1 MNSDL
6 YYKIALSFLHG
17 IGPRKALKLISK
29 TGSAEAVFRESVR
42 SLHELTGIRKT
53 VLTDLRRTEALVE
66 AEKQIRLAEKNGWT
80 IHFFLDSNYPR
91 RLKHVE
97 DAPIVLYSVGKYEIN
112 PRRSI
117 AVVGTRSASE
127 YGKRICEELINSLIN
142 MDVQVVSGM
151 AYGIDICAH
160 RACLDRGIQ
169 TIGVLG
175 HGLDRIYPQIHRK
188 TAVSM
193 LENGGLMTEFVPGT
207 NPDRENFPMRN
218 RIVAG
223 IADATIVIES
233 QRRGGS
239 LITAELA
246 NDYNKD
252 VFAYPGNV
260 GVKNSEGCHY
270 LIANDKAHLITC
282 GKDLLLKMG
291 WNEIGEKQTQLPL
304 ELLDSEKTLCQFL
317 EGRGSKHIDE
327 IAFETNRQISLLY
340 SDLLQ
345 LELKGIVRKSG
356 SNHYQL
362 IP

>member
-1 MNSDL
+1 MNSEL
-6 YYKIALSFLHG
+6 NYKIALSFLHG

-29 TGSAEAVFRESVR
+29 TGSAEAIFRENIR
-42 SLHELTGIRKT
+42 SLHKLTGIRKT
-53 VLTDLRRTEALVE
+53 VLTDLRRAEALVK
-66 AEKQIRLAEKNGWT
+66 AEKQIELAEKNGWS
-80 IHFFLDSNYPR
+80 IHFFMDSNYPR

-97 DAPIVLYSVGKYEIN
+97 DAPIVLYSVGNYAIN

-117 AVVGTRSASE
+117 AVVGTRNASE
-127 YGKRICEELINSLIN
+127 YGKRICEELIESLFQ
-142 MDVQVVSGM
+142 MGVQVVSGM

-160 RACLDRGIQ
+160 RACLTSGIQ

-188 TAVSM
+188 TAQSM
-193 LENGGLMTEFVPGT
+193 LENGGLLTEFIPGT

-223 IADATIVIES
+223 ISDATIVIES

-260 GVKNSEGCHY
+260 GVKNAEGCHY

-282 GKDLLLKMG
+282 GQDLLLKMG
-291 WNEIGEKQTQLPL
+291 WDTISSKQTRLPV
-304 ELLDSEKTLCQFL
+304 ELSDSEKTICQFL
-317 EGRGSKHIDE
+317 EGNCSKHIDE
-327 IAFETNRQISLLY
+327 IAMETDRQISLLHG
-340 SDLLQ
+340 DLLQ
-345 LELKGIVRKSG
+345 LELKGIIRLSSG
-356 SNHYQL
+356 NHYQL